1 MALTSKANELKANG
15 EDIIVLTVGEPDFDT
30 PNYIKDGAKKAIDGG
45 MTKYTSVDGT
55 LELKKAI
62 IKKFKN
68 EKYIFLTQ
76 GAGNTSLLASKFK

>member
-30 PNYIKDGAKKAIDGG
+30 PNYIKDGAKKAIDEG

-55 LELKKAI
+55 LELECYYQKI
-62 IKKFKN
+62 
-68 EKYIFLTQ
+68 
-76 GAGNTSLLASKFK
+76 